1 MRERLGKTER
11 RLEIEQAKKRRARE
25 TMGKLQCEVMNRKWK
40 EKWEIDLLE
49 KEERIWE
56 IRTVELEF
64 ELAVVKGELRGER
77 AEREELQVRLLTDYR

>member
-1 MRERLGKTER
+1 LRERLGKTER

-64 ELAVVKGELRGER
+64 ELAVVKGKKRNER
-77 AEREELQVRLLTDYR
+77 SLIILVVPMFDKML

>member
-1 MRERLGKTER
+1 
-11 RLEIEQAKKRRARE
+11 
-25 TMGKLQCEVMNRKWK
+25 MGKLQCEVMNRKWK